1 MKNERLKT
9 YVSSILIPLVPGALV
24 GLLTM
29 GCMENYDALRQPP
42 LSPPDWVFGVVWS
55 ILYFLMGV
63 SLGMIRLSR
72 DSQREDAL
80 FLFAL
85 QLFVNLV
92 WPILFFCWEL
102 RLSALFVIF
111 LLIALVIAMISR
123 FWRIR
128 PLAGALNLPYLV
140 WLGFAAWLNAAVYWL
155 NR

>member
-1 MKNERLKT
+1 VKNERLKT
-9 YVSSILIPLVPGALV
+9 YVSSILIPLILGALV
-24 GLLTM
+24 GLLTQR
-29 GCMENYDALRQPP
+29 CMENFEALHQPP
-42 LSPPDWVFGVVWS
+42 LSPPGWLFPIVWT
-55 ILYFLMGV
+55 ILYALMGV
-63 SLGMIRLSR
+63 SFGMIRLSR
-72 DSQREDAL
+72 SSQREDAL

-102 RLSALFVIF
+102 RLSAFFVLL
-111 LLIALVIAMISR
+111 LLIALVIAMIAR
-123 FWRIR
+123 FWRIK

>member
-9 YVSSILIPLVPGALV
+9 YVSSILIPLVLGALV

-29 GCMENYDALRQPP
+29 GCMESYDALRQPP
-42 LSPPDWVFGVVWS
+42 LSPPGWVFGVVWS

-63 SLGMIRLSR
+63 SLGIIRLSR